1 MRISY
6 EKYFRSHYG
15 SCFSGRDVVN
25 YQKWFATQWR
35 IIRRKAPLGLGAR
48 VLEIGSGTGGFFSI
62 LNSDV
67 ENDYTGIELDPEAC
81 AFANGYFGTTVFQNI
96 SLHDIPTNESYD
108 FVYAFEVLEHLDNPS
123 EAVEKIY
130 SILKPG
136 GTFCGTTPFPFKKNV
151 LADDTHLSVLH
162 PANWLRLFQMANFE
176 ATQTY
181 ALSFAP
187 LLWRISPRLNIRIPF
202 YVPVARTIST
212 CLIVARKADP
222 QTPVW

>member
-1 MRISY
+1 LRISY

-136 GTFCGTTPFPFKKNV
+136 GTFCGTTPFPSRRTYWLTTPIFPCYIQPTGSACSRWQTLKPLRPMRCRLHRCCGESALDSTLESLFTFQSRV
-151 LADDTHLSVLH
+151 LF
-162 PANWLRLFQMANFE
+162 R
-176 ATQTY
+176 
-181 ALSFAP
+181 
-187 LLWRISPRLNIRIPF
+187 
-202 YVPVARTIST
+202 PV
-212 CLIVARKADP
+212 
-222 QTPVW
+222 